1 MPDVR
6 EVYEMVTKQKPPEPG
21 ALERQQTRQARVVRN
36 RKVGAFAVAAAIG
49 IAALVVMIQA
59 RDVGTGRQPVDQPN
73 GRNAILTPEPMPV
86 LPGGGVEP
94 GRYVFSSG
102 DPAFDASSQ
111 ITIDVADGYTSVGE
125 SAVLK
130 EGTGQTSVSTLAISD
145 VYADPCRWQTST
157 LLDGAA
163 ISSADDLA
171 ATLAGQE
178 GLRVSTPITTTVGGF
193 PATYLE
199 RRVPAATDV
208 SGCDVGE
215 FHLYSS
221 GWGDRW
227 LDAGGQRQRLWIV
240 DVDGMPLL
248 IDATFQPDTSRKVQG
263 ELEQMVESIQ
273 IDPVN

>member
-21 ALERQQTRQARVVRN
+21 ALERQQTRQVRAARN

-49 IAALVVMIQA
+49 VAALVVMIQA
-59 RDVGTGRQPVDQPN
+59 RDAGTGTQPVGQPS
-73 GRNAILTPEPMPV
+73 GGSVILTAEPIPA

-94 GRYVFSSG
+94 GRYVFASG
-102 DPAFDASSQ
+102 DPAFDASTQ
-111 ITIDVADGYTSVGE
+111 ITIDVADGYTSIGE

-130 EGTGQTSVSTLAISD
+130 EGTSQTSVSTLAISD
-145 VYADPCRWQTST
+145 VYADPCRWQTSA
-157 LLDGAA
+157 LVDGAA
-163 ISSADDLA
+163 ISSADGLA

-178 GLRVSTPITTTVGGF
+178 GLRVSAPITVTVDGF
-193 PATYLE
+193 AATYLE

-208 SGCDVGE
+208 SGCDIGE

-240 DVDGMPLL
+240 DVNGMPFL
-248 IDATFQPDTSRKVQG
+248 IDATFQPDTSRKVQV